1 MKHYTNPSESYRLD
15 RISAVEPDLKNP
27 YDLSCLFSK
36 RKLRLVKMKGH
47 FWQLNASPSVRV

>member
-47 FWQLNASPSVRV
+47 F